1 MRWPSPLVS
10 IFAAMVPGTPE
21 HHRTLLIRAGL
32 VLAGCIGLLVVID
45 QLLLP
50 SLVHASKT
58 VRVPT
63 LVGKTVDQAL
73 RLMVEHDLALVQPKE
88 QFSDKVPKG
97 HIMTQLPYANALV
110 KEGRRIYVTVSKGVE
125 LASVPNVRGMT
136 LRDARLAMMRAGL
149 TIGGVT
155 YEQHDSVEANRVLT
169 QSSPPGSELGYG
181 SVCHVVLS
189 RGPATIPIPDVRSLT
204 LQQATEALH
213 TSGFTIA
220 PIVYRSSSAFVSN
233 TVIDQMP
240 GPDSTVVP
248 GTTITLTVVR

>member
-1 MRWPSPLVS
+1 MRQPSPLVS
-10 IFAAMVPGTPE
+10 IFAAMMNGMLE

-32 VLAGCIGLLVVID
+32 LVAGCLGLFVMID

-50 SLVHASKT
+50 GLVHASKT
-58 VRVPT
+58 VRVPN

-73 RLMVEHDLALVQPKE
+73 QLMVEHDLALVQPKE

-97 HIMTQLPYANALV
+97 QIMTQLPYANALV

-149 TIGGVT
+149 SIGDVT
-155 YEQHDSVEANRVLT
+155 YEQHDSVEANRVLA
-169 QSSPPGSELGYG
+169 QSSPPGSDLGYG

-189 RGPATIPIPDVRSLT
+189 RGPATVSIPDVRSLT
-204 LQQATEALH
+204 LQQATEALRV
-213 TSGFTIA
+213 SGFTVA